1 MISIATK
8 ISAFLDAP
16 SRVYILLLFFP
27 MLVVALL
34 EMASIAMIL
43 PVINILMDQS
53 GNTLSFPFVQWLFS
67 DIPLERR
74 LFVIVGVF
82 CGIFVFKNISLFLMI
97 LIINRTIQS
106 KLAKFSQ
113 RMFSIYLNRPLLF
126 HLQQNSAGIIRNLHT
141 SSARAFECVR
151 VILMMFLEIILAVV
165 AILVLLVVEPEITL
179 IAATGLLAYGLLF
192 HRIAGPRFQLW
203 GNKSQILE
211 GQMIKTISESL
222 GSIRDIKLLNIQ
234 QYMHRMFALQTNDLA
249 KYITRA
255 STSQHIPRL
264 SVETL
269 VILGFAGLVFGLIIV
284 KGSLDDVVSTIG
296 LFAMA
301 SLRLMPSTNRILTGA
316 SDLKSRLAAVDVLY
330 DDLISSRHDRD
341 QNLSSSYSGTLTYK
355 NEIRITDLTFSYS
368 RIGEGAVKNLNLS
381 IQRGHSIGIVGP
393 SGGGKSTLLDL
404 LLGLL
409 IPQQGNI
416 TVDGTD
422 IRTDIGAW
430 QKHIGYVPQ
439 SIYLVDQTL
448 RHNIAFGIDDDKI
461 DEDRISVAV
470 ERSNLHSVVDELEH
484 GLETRLGEAGTR
496 LSGGQRQRVAIARAL
511 YRDPDVLVFDE
522 ATSSLDIETEREVIA
537 AIERLKGAKTIII
550 ITHKLS
556 IVGNCDTIAFL
567 EGGRIVDMGTLVS
580 LTENNTRFRKFS
592 QAKDIGSE
600 RKDGKFKTSIM
611 P

>member
-1 MISIATK
+1 MISNATK
-8 ISAFLDAP
+8 ISAFLDSP
-16 SRVYILLLFFP
+16 SRVHISLLFFP
-27 MLVVALL
+27 MLGVALL
-34 EMASIAMIL
+34 ELASIAMIL
-43 PVINILMDQS
+43 PVIHVFMDKS
-53 GNTLSFPFVQWLFS
+53 GNTLSFPFGQWLFS
-67 DIPLERR
+67 YIPPEQR
-74 LFVIVGVF
+74 LFFIVGLF
-82 CGIFVFKNISLFLMI
+82 CCIFVFKNISLFLML
-97 LIINRTIQS
+97 LIINRTIQR

-126 HLQQNSAGIIRNLHT
+126 HLQRNSAEIIRNLHT
-141 SSARAFECVR
+141 SSARAFESIR
-151 VILMMFLEIILAVV
+151 VILMMFLELILVVV
-165 AILVLLVVEPEITL
+165 AILLLLVFEPEITL

-192 HRIAGPRFQLW
+192 YRIAGPRFQRW
-203 GNKSQILE
+203 GKKSQIVE
-211 GQMIKTISESL
+211 GQMIKTITESL
-222 GSIRDIKLLNIQ
+222 GSIRDIKLLNIN
-234 QYMHRMFALQTNDLA
+234 QYMHRIFALQTNDLA

-284 KGSLDDVVSTIG
+284 KGSLEDAVSTIG

-316 SDLKSRLAAVDVLY
+316 SDLKNRLAAVDLLY

-341 QNLSSSYSGTLTYK
+341 QNFSSSYNGALTYK

-368 RIGEGAVKNLNLS
+368 EIGDGAVKNINLS
-381 IQRGHSIGIVGP
+381 IQRGRSIGIVGP

-409 IPQQGNI
+409 TPQQGNI

-439 SIYLVDQTL
+439 SIYLVDETL
-448 RHNIAFGIDDDKI
+448 RHNIAFGVDGDKI
-461 DEDRISVAV
+461 DENRISVAV
-470 ERSNLHSVVDELEH
+470 ERSNLHSVIDELEH

-537 AIERLKGAKTIII
+537 TIERLKGAKTIII
-550 ITHKLS
+550 ISHKLS
-556 IVGNCDTIAFL
+556 IVGNCDTIAFM
-567 EGGRIVDMGTLVS
+567 EGGRIVDIGTLES

-592 QAKDIGSE
+592 QAKGGDSE
-600 RKDGKFKTSIM
+600 GKDGKLKSALLS
-611 P
+611 